1 MLLAAILC
9 LAGLAGLA
17 LGGELLVRGAVGI
30 AQKLGVSTLFTGLV
44 IVGAA
49 TSMPEMVASVQAA
62 LAGSPDIAW
71 GNIIGSN
78 IANALLILGVTAL
91 VAPIAVSGMGRRDA
105 VVALGLSLMLWALA
119 LSGLGARAI
128 GLGFL
133 AALVAYIWWRYRHPG
148 AVVPEDEP
156 IGHPP
161 GWLAA
166 GGLFVAGLAV
176 LVAGGQALVSGA
188 IDLARLIGVSE
199 TAIGLTVVAVG
210 TSLPE
215 LAASLVAAAKGR
227 PGLALGN
234 VVGSNIYNILLI
246 GGATMA
252 IAPFPLPPAL
262 AGVHFALMTASAA
275 LLLGLL
281 WRGGTIGR
289 VSGGVLTAIF
299 AANVVFVFA

>member
-1 MLLAAILC
+1 MLTAVILC
-9 LAGLAGLA
+9 LVGLTGLAI
-17 LGGELLVRGAVGI
+17 GGELLVRGAVGI

-62 LAGSPDIAW
+62 LAGSPAIAW
-71 GNIIGSN
+71 GNVVGSN
-78 IANALLILGVTAL
+78 IANSLLILGLTAL

-105 VVALGLSLMLWALA
+105 VVGLGASLLLWALA
-119 LSGLGARAI
+119 LSGGGARVI
-128 GLGFL
+128 GAGL
-133 AALVAYIWWRYRHPG
+133 LVLLVVYIWWRYRHPG
-148 AVVPEDEP
+148 LAMPEEDHA
-156 IGHPP
+156 GQPP
-161 GWLAA
+161 RWLAA
-166 GGLFVAGLAV
+166 GGLFFAGLAA

-199 TAIGLTVVAVG
+199 TAIGLTIVAIG

-215 LAASLVAAAKGR
+215 LAASLAAAIKGR

-252 IAPFPLPPAL
+252 IAPFPVPAVL
-262 AGVHFALMTASAA
+262 AGFQMALLTGSAA
-275 LLLGLL
+275 MLLVLL
-281 WRGGTIGR
+281 WRGHRIGR
-289 VSGGVLTAIF
+289 LTGGILATIF
-299 AANVVFVFA
+299 SVNIVFVFI

>member
-1 MLLAAILC
+1 MMTALILC
-9 LAGLAGLA
+9 AVGLVGLA

-30 AQKLGVSTLFTGLV
+30 AQRLGVSTLFTGLV

-71 GNIIGSN
+71 GNIVGSN

-91 VAPIAVSGMGRRDA
+91 IAPIAVSGMGRRDA
-105 VVALGLSLMLWALA
+105 VVALAVSLGLWVLAVAGTGARGIGLAMLA
-119 LSGLGARAI
+119 L
-128 GLGFL
+128 
-133 AALVAYIWWRYRHPG
+133 LVAYVVWRYRHPG
-148 AVVPEDEP
+148 AAVPDDDHA
-156 IGHPP
+156 GHPP
-161 GWLAA
+161 GWFAA
-166 GGLFVAGLAV
+166 GGLFVAGLAA
-176 LVAGGQALVSGA
+176 LVAGGQALVTGA
-188 IDLARLIGVSE
+188 IDLALLAGVSE

-215 LAASLVAAAKGR
+215 LAASLAAAVRGR

-252 IAPFPLPPAL
+252 IAPFPLPASL
-262 AGVHFALMTASAA
+262 AGMQMALMSASALM
-275 LLLGLL
+275 LLVLL
-281 WRGGTIGR
+281 WRGKVIGR
-289 VSGGVLTAIF
+289 VAGAVMTAIF
-299 AANVVFVFA
+299 ATNIVLVFL